1 MNGFRRFWNK
11 TCKEAVSKDSPLAS
25 LIKKEYM
32 MGHTGLIRLDRNY
45 FQAHNLELVEEYLNA
60 VPSLTI
66 SDVQRVRTEN
76 LKL

>member
-1 MNGFRRFWNK
+1 
-11 TCKEAVSKDSPLAS
+11 
-25 LIKKEYM
+25 M